1 MPNEDWMQY
10 RIAILQTLE
19 RLEGDITTI
28 KKKLNAQ
35 ELENTNQ
42 KWINRIFL
50 VVISFGGGASS
61 NIILKLLGL
70 L

>member
-50 VVISFGGGASS
+50 VVISFSGGASS